1 MSYFKKLIGEKC
13 YLSPLTDEDAENWV
27 RWHNDIDISM
37 PESNVYVSITLQNMK
52 ERVNRHQSN
61 RESVFSIIDKEKDIP
76 IGTVEINYCSLHR
89 TGTLGIIIGEK
100 HYWGKGY
107 GREAIMLILD
117 YGFNLLNLHN
127 IMLGVYAFNRRAIGL
142 YKSIGFKEIGRK
154 REYQTM
160 GGRKIDM
167 IMMDLLSRE
176 YESVYI
182 NKVLEE
188 MEV

>member
-13 YLSPLTDEDAENWV
+13 YLSPLTDDDAENWV

-37 PESNVYVSITLQNMK
+37 PESNVYVSITLQNMRN
-52 ERVNRHQSN
+52 RVNRHQSN
-61 RESVFSIIDKEKDIP
+61 MESVFTVVDLETDSP
-76 IGTVEINYCSLHR
+76 IGTVEITYSTLYR
-89 TGTLGIIIGEK
+89 TGSLGVIIGEK
-100 HYWGKGY
+100 QYWGRGF
-107 GREAIMLILD
+107 GREAINLILD

-127 IMLGVYAFNRRAIGL
+127 IMLGVYAFNTRAIGL
-142 YKSIGFKEIGRK
+142 YGSMGFREIGRK

-167 IMMDLLSRE
+167 IMMDMLSHE

-182 NKVLEE
+182 KKVLGE
-188 MEV
+188 MEA